1 MRMPQLTNEIIT
13 PEMEQI
19 RDMIIDTVKQR
30 ESIKNEMQHWYD
42 SNPGKHFP
50 KMKELLFADATLSKL
65 DSFYKQLWDYHNA
78 KTDRP

>member
-1 MRMPQLTNEIIT
+1 MRMHPLNNEIVT

-19 RDMIIDTVKQR
+19 RNMIIETVKQR
-30 ESIKNEMQHWYD
+30 ESIKNEMQHWYETF
-42 SNPGKHFP
+42 PGEHFP

-78 KTDRP
+78 RSEFA